1 MPFKNIISLFI
12 FLFNAN
18 ICFSQSDSV
27 FKNLRWLEGSWKGD
41 YNGQPFY
48 EGWRLV
54 NNELVNFEIKIHGGD
69 TIVSRQNQIKMID
82 GVLHLGKGPVY
93 WKLKRLTSNEMMF
106 ENDTAKYS
114 NRIIWLHL
122 KNDHWFTILQNPKT
136 TAYYDMV
143 RVPELEAHI
152 DKYLMNAG
160 KSVK

>member
-1 MPFKNIISLFI
+1 MPFRSIIKVFI
-12 FLFNAN
+12 FLLIPGIAGA
-18 ICFSQSDSV
+18 QDSSAY
-27 FKNLRWLEGSWKGD
+27 KNLRWLEGSWKGE

-54 NNELVNFEIKIHGGD
+54 NQEMVNFEFIINGKD
-69 TIVSRQNQIKMID
+69 TIVSRQNQIKPMD
-82 GVLHLGKGPVY
+82 GVLTLGNGPVY

-143 RVPELEAHI
+143 RVPELEAWI
-152 DKYLMNAG
+152 DRYLRNAD
-160 KSVK
+160 KLVK